1 MIPAVDITI
10 TDIFEVPRLRTAPR
24 TNPTLKFRRADR
36 CQEIASMENHFPT
49 PQPRIFAQPIL
60 DVRRRHL
67 FEPSAKQIRNTEK
80 MTETPKPKET
90 VKGQILFRLVIPKRD
105 VIPLAD
111 DQMQFVVDDEPVSFG
126 QRIAALRQNVKKPVT
141 FLGRAFVGGVHV
153 VRHLESLPCGGVVAV
168 GLSNSMSAFYDTS
181 DRTTPTLFEQ
191 SDPTQTPATFYT
203 NN

>member
-80 MTETPKPKET
+80 MTKTPKPKET

-126 QRIAALRQNVKKPVT
+126 QRIVPLRQNVKKPVT
-141 FLGRAFVGGVHV
+141 FLGRAFVGGVRV

-168 GLSNSMSAFYDTS
+168 GLSNSMTGFYDTS
-181 DRTTPTLFEQ
+181 DRTFSAQFEQ
-191 SDPTQTPATFYT
+191 ADPTHTPATF
-203 NN
+203 

>member
-1 MIPAVDITI
+1 
-10 TDIFEVPRLRTAPR
+10 
-24 TNPTLKFRRADR
+24 
-36 CQEIASMENHFPT
+36 
-49 PQPRIFAQPIL
+49 
-60 DVRRRHL
+60 
-67 FEPSAKQIRNTEK
+67 

-181 DRTTPTLFEQ
+181 DRTFSAQFEQ
-191 SDPTQTPATFYT
+191 ADPTHTPATF
-203 NN
+203 